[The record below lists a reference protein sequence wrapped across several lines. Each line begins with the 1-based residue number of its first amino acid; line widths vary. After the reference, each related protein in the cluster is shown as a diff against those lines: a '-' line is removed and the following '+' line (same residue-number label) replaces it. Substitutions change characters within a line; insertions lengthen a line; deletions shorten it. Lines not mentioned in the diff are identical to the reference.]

1 MINPDNRDVET
12 RLPRG
17 IIARLNAGEDVVVVR
32 EANRIEAATRMPG
45 SRSASLYASRDFN
58 VPGFQQSIRA
68 GNVLADYNALFD
80 RSQKLPL
87 PFNGTLYLVSLLLLA
102 LAVVESTRL
111 PHPIVPTSG
120 HPTHAPPP
128 HAGG

>member
-1 MINPDNRDVET
+1 MRISDWSSDVCSSDLRTAAMINPDNRDVET

-45 SRSASLYASRDFN
+45 SRSAYLYASRDFN

-68 GNVLADYNALFD
+68 GHVLADYNALFD
-80 RSQKLPL
+80 PYQIWNASWR
-87 PFNGTLYLVSLLLLA
+87 
-102 LAVVESTRL
+102 ER
-111 PHPIVPTSG
+111 
-120 HPTHAPPP
+120 
-128 HAGG
+128 